1 MQDVKPPLSV
11 QLFLRVVIYFGL
23 CLLCTVRLVTSA
35 NAADQPNIVWI
46 ISEDNSIHYLDHFFR
61 GGARAPHIEAL
72 AKEGLTFNHAFS
84 NAPVCSVA
92 RTTLITGCYGPR
104 IGTQYHRRYA
114 MAAMPEGLQ
123 MFPAYLRDAGYY
135 TTNNS
140 KKDYNAVEGRG
151 VWDASSGTASWR
163 NRSRSD
169 QPFFHMQSHPQSH
182 EGTLHFKQD
191 SYELETTSHDPTE
204 IQLAD
209 YHPDTKLFR
218 YTHARYL
225 DRMLDIDAIVQ
236 NTVEQLTHDG
246 LLEDTFIFYFGDHGG
261 VLPRSKG
268 YIYESGLHV
277 PLVIRVPKNFKHLAP
292 VADGTRLDGFVSF
305 IDFGPTVLHLAGV
318 DVPNQV
324 DGKPFLGRD
333 IAEDV
338 INQRQETFGYAD
350 RFDEKYDFIRSIRRG
365 KYQYIRNYQPYL
377 PDGLNNN
384 YRYKNLAYSE
394 WRSLFQEGQLEG
406 PPSQFFSAK
415 PVEMLF
421 DCELDPHQVVN
432 LATNP
437 QYQQELL
444 ELRQRLQVMV
454 KALPDLSFYPES
466 YLTTHAMKNPVEF
479 GKQHQQEISELVD
492 IADLTFI
499 SFQSAKPKLDAA
511 LSSSN
516 AMKRYWAAMTCAA
529 IGKEAAELT
538 TAVEP
543 LLEDP
548 VLMVRVRAAEFL
560 GRIGAINPQP
570 TLIEVVNTTTNSV
583 EATEALNAVV
593 WFKDFFKEQYAVRRS
608 DFHPKSDGADIA
620 ARLNYINGIP
630 YPPKSPKTK
639 KRKNKKVND
648 S

>member
-1 MQDVKPPLSV
+1 MTNSTASLSV
-11 QLFLRVVIYFGL
+11 QRFFRVAAFFGL
-23 CLLCTVRLVTSA
+23 CVLCTARLIASA

-46 ISEDNSIHYLDHFFR
+46 VSEDNSIHYLDHFFK
-61 GGARAPHIEAL
+61 GGAQVPHIESL
-72 AKEGLTFNHAFS
+72 AKHGLTFNHAFS

-140 KKDYNAVEGRG
+140 KKDYNAVEGPG
-151 VWDASSGTASWR
+151 VWDVSSKTASWR

-169 QPFFHMQSHPQSH
+169 QPFFHMQSHTQSH
-182 EGTLHFKQD
+182 EGSLHFKQE
-191 SYELETTSHDPTE
+191 SYETETTNHDPAE
-204 IQLAD
+204 VQLAD

-225 DRMLDIDAIVQ
+225 DRMLDIDAIVK
-236 NTVEQLTHDG
+236 NTVDQLKHDG

-261 VLPRSKG
+261 VLPCSKG

-277 PLVIRVPKNFKHLAP
+277 PLVIRVPKNFQHLAP
-292 VADGTRLDGFVSF
+292 AVGGTRLDGFVSF

-318 DVPNQV
+318 TIPSQV
-324 DGKPFLGRD
+324 DGKAFLGRD
-333 IAEDV
+333 VTEDV
-338 INQRQETFGYAD
+338 ISQRQETFGYAD

-394 WRSLFQEGQLEG
+394 WRELFQEGKLEG
-406 PPSQFFSAK
+406 PPLKFFLAK

-421 DCELDPHQVVN
+421 DCEADPHQVVN
-432 LATNP
+432 LATDP
-437 QYQQELL
+437 LYRQELL

-454 KALPDLSFYPES
+454 KSLPDLSFYPES

-479 GKQHQQEISELVD
+479 GKQHRQEISEFVD
-492 IADLTFI
+492 IADLALI

-511 LSSSN
+511 LSSSD
-516 AMKRYWAAMTCAA
+516 AMKRYWAAMACAA
-529 IGKEAAELT
+529 IGNEAAELAP
-538 TAVEP
+538 AVEP

-560 GRIGAINPQP
+560 GRIGVINPQP
-570 TLIEVVNTTTNSV
+570 ALIDVINTTTNSV
-583 EATEALNAVV
+583 EATEALNSVV
-593 WFKDFFKEQYAVRRS
+593 WFKDFFKDRYAVQRS
-608 DFHPKSDGADIA
+608 DFHPKSDGADVDD
-620 ARLNYINGIP
+620 RLNYINGTP
-630 YPPKSPKTK
+630 YPPKLK
-639 KRKNKKVND
+639 KIKKPKNKKAK
-648 S
+648 SS